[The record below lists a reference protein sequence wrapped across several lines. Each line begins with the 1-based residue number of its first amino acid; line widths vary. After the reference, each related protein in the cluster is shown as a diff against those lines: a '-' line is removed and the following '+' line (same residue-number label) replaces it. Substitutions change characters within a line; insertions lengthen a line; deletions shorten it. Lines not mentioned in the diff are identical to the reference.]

1 MVRGKKM
8 KRKMGSKKNKT
19 LGFSAAVV
27 VFTPF
32 SFSCLQREESCA
44 ITFSP
49 QLIISRHVSKHC

>member
-1 MVRGKKM
+1 MVRGKRM
-8 KRKMGSKKNKT
+8 KRKMGSKNC

-32 SFSCLQREESCA
+32 SFSCLQREESSA
-44 ITFSP
+44 IIFSP